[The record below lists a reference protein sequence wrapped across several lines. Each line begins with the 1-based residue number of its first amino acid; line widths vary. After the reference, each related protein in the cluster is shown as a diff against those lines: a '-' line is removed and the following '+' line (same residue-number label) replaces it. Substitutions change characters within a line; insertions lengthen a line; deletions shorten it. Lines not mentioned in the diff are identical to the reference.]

1 MEQGDYIAAWT
12 AYLVA
17 ALVFS
22 VLAWR
27 VLRKLPW
34 RELAYLL
41 ECTLLALMFTPW
53 YVIDDQ
59 NILAPALMVL
69 ALDVVTIEP
78 AAGIRALVPLVLAL
92 FLALIITALLS
103 VWHRMRLRKARAVSA
118 LAAEAEAET
127 ES

>member
-1 MEQGDYIAAWT
+1 MEQGDYVAAWI

-41 ECTLLALMFTPW
+41 QCCQLALLFTPW
-53 YVIDDQ
+53 YVLDGED
-59 NILAPALMVL
+59 ILAPALMVF
-69 ALDVVTIEP
+69 ALDVLTVEP
-78 AAGIRALVPLVLAL
+78 AAGVRALVPLVLAL
-92 FLALIITALLS
+92 FLALIVTALLS
-103 VWHRMRLRKARAVSA
+103 VWHRVRLRKARSA
-118 LAAEAEAET
+118 APPPP
-127 ES
+127 

>member
-12 AYLVA
+12 AYLIA

-41 ECTLLALMFTPW
+41 ECWLLALLFTPW
-53 YVIDDQ
+53 YVLDGQD
-59 NILAPALMVL
+59 ILAPALMVL
-69 ALDVVTIEP
+69 ALDVLTVEP

-92 FLALIITALLS
+92 ALAMIVTGLLS
-103 VWHRMRLRKARAVSA
+103 VWHRVRLRKARA
-118 LAAEAEAET
+118 AAT
-127 ES
+127 PSP

>member
-1 MEQGDYIAAWT
+1 MEQGDYVAAWA

-41 ECTLLALMFTPW
+41 ECCLLALLFTPW
-53 YVIDDQ
+53 YVLDGE
-59 NILAPALMVL
+59 NILAPALMVF
-69 ALDVVTIEP
+69 ALDVLTVEP
-78 AAGIRALVPLVLAL
+78 AAGVRALVPLVLAL
-92 FLALIITALLS
+92 FLALIVTALLS
-103 VWHRMRLRKARAVSA
+103 VWHRVRLRRARSA
-118 LAAEAEAET
+118 APAPPEL
-127 ES
+127 SP